1 LTISGLIVTAVSL
14 PGPNGGDGAPLVLDV
29 FSGSFRD
36 IAQNLINDAL
46 NFTIEE
52 IADTINPEIV
62 NVTVDYNT
70 GVLQVLASEYLDLTP
85 ASYFDIDEMFFSDK
99 SENAILEIQTMKVV
113 GSAELGGT
121 FSLNLGSHATSKIS
135 PSQISQVQEIR
146 IASDAELGGNFS
158 LYFANDPSNNQ
169 VISVGKQIST
179 IAKEIETNLE
189 SFSSISQ
196 VEVSYT
202 SLGSYGML
210 FNVTFEKNLEH
221 LPLLQ
226 ADISSVTQGV
236 ATT

>member
-1 LTISGLIVTAVSL
+1 MFQFNETVDSTPMSHVDIGLLEIADVSQFSQSIYCIPSNRTKGCKVSLSSDGGATPLAVDGLEINITLTELQRVTAVSL
-14 PGPNGGDGAPLVLDV
+14 SGTSGGDGSPLVLDV

-121 FSLNLGSHATSKIS
+121 FSLNLGSQATSKIS

-146 IASDAELGGNFS
+146 IASDAELG
-158 LYFANDPSNNQ
+158 
-169 VISVGKQIST
+169 
-179 IAKEIETNLE
+179 
-189 SFSSISQ
+189 
-196 VEVSYT
+196 
-202 SLGSYGML
+202 
-210 FNVTFEKNLEH
+210 
-221 LPLLQ
+221 
-226 ADISSVTQGV
+226 
-236 ATT
+236 ATRYVLR